1 MSSWSPTS
9 ASCGT
14 SCPGR
19 ARSGRAP
26 GASDASLDPSQT
38 PTHPGLGLARRI
50 TEGVK
55 RRSRLRDGSRAA
67 AAGVLRRASGCR
79 SRTCRSTSTT
89 RRPFLTRCA
98 AALRTVPRGEVV
110 TYGELAALAGAPGA
124 ARAAGS
130 FCARSHLSIFVPCH
144 RVVSAGGLG
153 PYGSYGTGYKRRLL
167 ALEGYARSLTTS
179 GRSSRRSAPT
189 NECDRLAELSGLF
202 HVAGRAHLRG
212 RGSVDVHL
220 DVSSSTVARRAFA
233 LLRAC
238 GVRSEIRT
246 YPRRAFDRATRYQL
260 HVEGSE
266 DAYATLHQ
274 AGVLDRSHRPLGR
287 PPNRVVARRCCAA
300 AYLRGAL
307 LGSGTLSGPR
317 GPHLEIRTAEADGAR
332 FLAGIAARLG
342 GELHVQERSSHSTAY
357 AKGTEA
363 IADVLVAAGAVDLVL
378 ALEEQA
384 VLAATRADANRLA
397 NADHANLVRTGRA
410 AHAQLEA
417 LHRLDVDALP
427 DDLREIALLRL
438 RHPTASTAELARR
451 CKPGLSKAAAYRRLR
466 RLQELSQLVN

>member
-1 MSSWSPTS
+1 MRSKAGAWGSSSSWTS
-9 ASCGT
+9 ASRGA

-19 ARSGRAP
+19 V
-26 GASDASLDPSQT
+26 T
-38 PTHPGLGLARRI
+38 WTHPKPPPTRGSGLSYHGNRRA
-50 TEGVK
+50 EVEAS
-55 RRSRLRDGSRAA
+55 SRKSCNCCRTTS
-67 AAGVLRRASGCR
+67 RASGFR

-89 RRPFLTRCA
+89 RPPSSTGAPLRFVRFPAARRFPTASSQLSRALPAPPVRPA
-98 AALRTVPRGEVV
+98 ASAPATGSASSSPATVSSAPATWARTAPTASTTSGGCSPSRGTPVLSDDLRE
-110 TYGELAALAGAPGA
+110 ELAAIAP
-124 ARAAGS
+124 AR
-130 FCARSHLSIFVPCH
+130 
-144 RVVSAGGLG
+144 
-153 PYGSYGTGYKRRLL
+153 
-167 ALEGYARSLTTS
+167 
-179 GRSSRRSAPT
+179 
-189 NECDRLAELSGLF
+189 ECDRLAELSGLF

-238 GVRSEIRT
+238 DVRSEIRT

-266 DAYATLHQ
+266 DAYATLHR

-287 PPNRVVARRCCAA
+287 PPGRVVARRCCAA

-317 GPHLEIRTAEADGAR
+317 DPHLEIRTAEVDGAR
-332 FLAGIAARLG
+332 FLAQLVARLG
-342 GELHVQERSSHSTAY
+342 GELHMQERSSHSTAY

-363 IADVLVAAGAVDLVL
+363 IALVL

-451 CKPGLSKAAAYRRLR
+451 CKPNLSKAAAYRRLR
-466 RLQELSQLVN
+466 RLQELSRS